1 MTRYSERRSGGAG
14 SRVQPTTDRQYKRQM
29 DKLAAL
35 NAADSRNESDDNE

>member
-14 SRVQPTTDRQYKRQM
+14 SKLQPTTDSEYKRQM

-35 NAADSRNESDDNE
+35 NAADSQSDDNE